1 MIAGDRTRTITLTDF
16 PKTGSLYLRAALGAV
31 PLPLVS
37 ARTPEI
43 PDRAVELR
51 GVEVDIDNLAA
62 YCHATGQR
70 FGDALPLT
78 YPFVLTFPL
87 VMQLVVA
94 RDFPFAAVG
103 AVHAQNLIERR
114 RDISVS
120 EPLDIRAHV
129 ENLREHPKG
138 LLVDAISEVGVG
150 RELVW
155 RQVTTFL
162 HQQQTSLSGGP
173 RPEPAPEETPPPPLR
188 TLTVDQAMIHRYAA
202 ASGDRNPIHMSA
214 LSAKAF
220 GFPRAI
226 AHGMW
231 SAAAILGVIEG
242 RIPAATTYAVKFGK
256 PIPLPATVN
265 AYADQAAGAV
275 GGTGGWD
282 LALKHPTKGYPHL
295 TATLR

>member
-1 MIAGDRTRTITLTDF
+1 MATQTISLNEP
-16 PKTGSLYLRAALGAV
+16 PKTGSLYLKAALGAV

-37 ARTPEI
+37 ARKSEI
-43 PDRAVELR
+43 PDRVVEWN
-51 GVEVDIDNLAA
+51 GVRVDPDHLAA
-62 YCHATGQR
+62 YCHATGLR
-70 FGDALPLT
+70 FGDSLPLT
-78 YPFVLTFPL
+78 YPFVLTFPV

-94 RDFPFAAVG
+94 RDFPFVAVG
-103 AVHAQNLIERR
+103 AVHAENLIERTR
-114 RDISVS
+114 EISVS

-138 LLVDAISEVGVG
+138 LLVDAISEISVG

-162 HQQQTSLSGGP
+162 HQQRTSLSGGP
-173 RPEPAPEETPPPPLR
+173 KAAPKPDEVPPPPLR
-188 TLTVDQAMIHRYAA
+188 TLKVDQAMIHRYAA

-214 LSAKAF
+214 LGAKAF
-220 GFPRAI
+220 GFPRSI

-242 RIPAATTYAVKFGK
+242 RVPAKTSYAVKFGK
-256 PIPLPATVN
+256 PILLPSTVN
-265 AYADQAAGAV
+265 VYADQAAE
-275 GGTGGWD
+275 GWD
-282 LALKHPTKGYPHL
+282 LSLKHPKKGYPHL

>member
-1 MIAGDRTRTITLTDF
+1 MADTQTISLNEP
-16 PKTGSLYLRAALGAV
+16 PKTGSLYLKAALGAV

-37 ARTPEI
+37 ARKSEI
-43 PDRAVELR
+43 PDRVVEWN
-51 GVEVDIDNLAA
+51 GVRVDPEHLAA
-62 YCHATGQR
+62 YCHATGLR
-70 FGDALPLT
+70 FGDSLPLT
-78 YPFVLTFPL
+78 YPFVLTFPV

-94 RDFPFAAVG
+94 RDFPFVAVG
-103 AVHAQNLIERR
+103 AVHAENLIERTR
-114 RDISVS
+114 EISVS
-120 EPLDIRAHV
+120 EPLDIHAHV

-138 LLVDAISEVGVG
+138 LLVDAISEIRVG

-162 HQQQTSLSGGP
+162 HQQRTSLSGGP
-173 RPEPAPEETPPPPLR
+173 KPEPKPDEVPPPPLR
-188 TLTVDQAMIHRYAA
+188 TLKVDQAMIHRYAT

-220 GFPRAI
+220 GFPRSI

-242 RIPAATTYAVKFGK
+242 RVPAQAAYAVKFGK
-256 PIPLPATVN
+256 PILLPSTVN
-265 AYADQAAGAV
+265 VYADQAAE
-275 GGTGGWD
+275 GWD
-282 LALKHPTKGYPHL
+282 LSLKNPKKGYPHL

>member
-1 MIAGDRTRTITLTDF
+1 MMTQTISLHEP
-16 PKTGSLYLRAALGAV
+16 PKTGNLYLKAALGAV

-37 ARTPEI
+37 ARKSQI
-43 PDRAVELR
+43 PDRAIELN
-51 GVEVDIDNLAA
+51 GLKVDADNLAA
-62 YCHATGQR
+62 YCHATGLR
-70 FGDALPLT
+70 FGDSLPLT

-94 RDFPFAAVG
+94 RDFPFVAVG
-103 AVHAQNLIERR
+103 AVHAENVIERTR
-114 RDISVS
+114 EISIS
-120 EPLDIRAHV
+120 EPLDFKAHV

-138 LLVDAISEVGVG
+138 LLVDAISEINVG

-162 HQQQTSLSGGP
+162 HQQKTSLSGGP
-173 RPEPAPEETPPPPLR
+173 KPEAKPDETPPPPLR
-188 TLTVDQAMIHRYAA
+188 TLKVGQAQIHRYAA

-220 GFPRAI
+220 AFPRSI

-231 SAAAILGVIEG
+231 SAATILGVIEG
-242 RIPAATTYAVKFGK
+242 RVPARTTYSVKFGK
-256 PIPLPATVN
+256 PILLPSTVN
-265 AYADQAAGAV
+265 VYADQV
-275 GGTGGWD
+275 QGGWD
-282 LALKHPTKGYPHL
+282 LALKNPKKGYPHL

>member
-1 MIAGDRTRTITLTDF
+1 MANRTQTISLNEP
-16 PKTGSLYLRAALGAV
+16 PKTGSLYLKAALGAV

-37 ARTPEI
+37 ARKSEI
-43 PDRAVELR
+43 PDRAVEWNDVR
-51 GVEVDIDNLAA
+51 VDPDHLAA
-62 YCHATGQR
+62 YCHATGLR
-70 FGDALPLT
+70 FGDSLPLT
-78 YPFVLTFPL
+78 YPFVLTFPV

-94 RDFPFAAVG
+94 RDFPFVAVG
-103 AVHAQNLIERR
+103 AVHAENLIERTR
-114 RDISVS
+114 EISVS

-138 LLVDAISEVGVG
+138 LLVDAISEIRVG

-162 HQQQTSLSGGP
+162 HQQRTSLSGGP
-173 RPEPAPEETPPPPLR
+173 KSAPKPDEVPPPPLR
-188 TLTVDQAMIHRYAA
+188 TLKVDQAMIHRYAA

-242 RIPAATTYAVKFGK
+242 RVPAQASYAVKFGK
-256 PIPLPATVN
+256 PILLPSTVN
-265 AYADQAAGAV
+265 VYADRTAE
-275 GGTGGWD
+275 GWD
-282 LALKHPTKGYPHL
+282 LSLKNPKKGYPHL
-295 TATLR
+295 TATLH

>member
-1 MIAGDRTRTITLTDF
+1 MATRTISLNEP

-37 ARTPEI
+37 ARKSEI
-43 PDRAVELR
+43 PDRAVEWN
-51 GVEVDIDNLAA
+51 GVRVDPDHLAA
-62 YCHATGQR
+62 YCHATGLR
-70 FGDALPLT
+70 FGDSLPLT
-78 YPFVLTFPL
+78 YPFVLTFPV

-94 RDFPFAAVG
+94 RDFPFVAVG
-103 AVHAQNLIERR
+103 AVHAENLIERTR
-114 RDISVS
+114 EISVS

-138 LLVDAISEVGVG
+138 LLVDAISEISVG

-162 HQQQTSLSGGP
+162 HQQRTSLSGGP
-173 RPEPAPEETPPPPLR
+173 KAAPKPDEVPPPPLR
-188 TLTVDQAMIHRYAA
+188 TLKVDQAMIHRYAA

-214 LSAKAF
+214 LGAKAF
-220 GFPRAI
+220 GFPRSI

-242 RIPAATTYAVKFGK
+242 RVPAKTSYAVKFGK
-256 PIPLPATVN
+256 PILLPSTVN
-265 AYADQAAGAV
+265 VYADQTAE
-275 GGTGGWD
+275 GWD
-282 LALKHPTKGYPHL
+282 LSLKHPKKGYPHL